1 MLSRFPLSVEK
12 ARRSLYEFVRQA
24 WPVPEPETP
33 FVEGMHVRAVC
44 DHLQAVAEARI
55 RNLIVNIPPGHAKSL
70 LTAVFWPA
78 WRWIDHPEARW
89 LFSRYREPLATR
101 DSVKC
106 RRLIESP
113 WYQERWGD
121 RYQLSDDQN
130 QKSRFE
136 NTRMGYRVVV
146 PMSAGTGERGD
157 YVVVD
162 DPHSVDQAESDTERR
177 SAIEWWN
184 GSMATRLNDFG
195 TGHKIVIMQR
205 LHEADLSGDLL
216 AKGGWELL
224 CLPEEFEPERRCI
237 TSIGW
242 SDPRQQSGEL
252 LWPDK
257 VSQADLERLQGQ
269 LGSYRYAAQ
278 YQQRPAPAEGGLFK
292 RCWWRYWSPAHSH
305 LPPVSVRMPD
315 GEVRSIPVVPLPDRF
330 DQVVQSWD
338 LAFKDLATSDY
349 VVGQVWAAVG
359 ADRFLLDQ
367 RRERMDMP
375 RTVEAIRALSEKW
388 PQGAAKW
395 VEDRAN
401 GPAVIA
407 SLQHEIAGLIAV
419 NPEGGKIARAA
430 AVSPQIEAGNVYL
443 PHPAIA
449 PWVEGLVEECT
460 SFPNAAHDDQV
471 DALTQAL
478 NRLRGV
484 SSAIYTMAESEI
496 TVAPFRIPS
505 HWPRAFGMDIRWNQA
520 AALWGAL
527 DPATD
532 ILYLYSEHSQGQA
545 QPAVHAQGIL
555 SRGSWIPGVIDV
567 VPIGTSESDR
577 WRLLKIYQDFGL
589 DLRVAE
595 NSEQSGIHEVLQRMS
610 SGRLKVFGT
619 LANFFLEYR
628 LYRRDAQGQVVK
640 QNDLSMNCLRCLC
653 VSGRDRMC
661 TEPDPA
667 EEEGRSYSYLA
678 PGTLGGWMR

>member
-1 MLSRFPLSVEK
+1 
-12 ARRSLYEFVRQA
+12 
-24 WPVPEPETP
+24 
-33 FVEGMHVRAVC
+33 
-44 DHLQAVAEARI
+44 
-55 RNLIVNIPPGHAKSL
+55 
-70 LTAVFWPA
+70 
-78 WRWIDHPEARW
+78 
-89 LFSRYREPLATR
+89 
-101 DSVKC
+101 
-106 RRLIESP
+106 
-113 WYQERWGD
+113 
-121 RYQLSDDQN
+121 
-130 QKSRFE
+130 
-136 NTRMGYRVVV
+136 
-146 PMSAGTGERGD
+146 
-157 YVVVD
+157 
-162 DPHSVDQAESDTERR
+162 
-177 SAIEWWN
+177 
-184 GSMATRLNDFG
+184 
-195 TGHKIVIMQR
+195 
-205 LHEADLSGDLL
+205 
-216 AKGGWELL
+216 
-224 CLPEEFEPERRCI
+224 
-237 TSIGW
+237 
-242 SDPRQQSGEL
+242 
-252 LWPDK
+252 
-257 VSQADLERLQGQ
+257 
-269 LGSYRYAAQ
+269 
-278 YQQRPAPAEGGLFK
+278 
-292 RCWWRYWSPAHSH
+292 
-305 LPPVSVRMPD
+305 
-315 GEVRSIPVVPLPDRF
+315 
-330 DQVVQSWD
+330 
-338 LAFKDLATSDY
+338 
-349 VVGQVWAAVG
+349 
-359 ADRFLLDQ
+359 
-367 RRERMDMP
+367 MP